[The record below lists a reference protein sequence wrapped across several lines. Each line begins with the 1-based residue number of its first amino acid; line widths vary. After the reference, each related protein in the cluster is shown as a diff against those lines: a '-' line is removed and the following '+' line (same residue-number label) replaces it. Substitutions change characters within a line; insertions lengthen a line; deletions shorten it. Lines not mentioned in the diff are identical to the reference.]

1 MIGGI
6 IGAFASGGAGFIFY
20 GLLTFI
26 LGFIIILFFSLK
38 CSKCGKWF
46 SYKKISENYSN
57 TTDTNIFSDNIHT
70 TQNNT
75 YECENC
81 KNRIKTNRRI
91 IKKIQ
96 GLSDYKIDK
105 ILNKNKYKY

>member
-1 MIGGI
+1 MIACV
-6 IGAFASGGAGFIFY
+6 IGALISGGAGFIFY

-26 LGFIIILFFSLK
+26 SGFIIILLFSFR

-57 TTDTNIFSDNIHT
+57 TTDSNIFSDNLQT

-81 KNRIKTNRRI
+81 RNKIKTNRRI
-91 IKKIQ
+91 TKKIQ
-96 GLSDYKIDK
+96 GHSDYKIDK
-105 ILNKNKYKY
+105 IINKNKY